1 MTDQTGMTDLN
12 DTTGQT
18 GMTDL
23 KDMIGQ
29 IDMTDRIATIIA
41 VHTIVTITVLPKIGT
56 EIGIVIRTT
65 IMSIAG
71 IAKAPISITLPDRD
85 IQTNNGITNNNALIA
100 PVRISKITI
109 TAVAVLPV
117 RISNS
122 NPMVAIKDI
131 KVDTR
136 DIKVDTKDIRVVGIT
151 NRIILRINALTM
163 AAVAVKTTRMYADNH
178 REIIEIIPEK
188 TMDSGLTS

>member
-1 MTDQTGMTDLN
+1 MTDLN
-12 DTTGQT
+12 DTTGPT

-29 IDMTDRIATIIA
+29 IDTTDRIATIIA
-41 VHTIVTITVLPKIGT
+41 VRTIGTITGVPKIGT
-56 EIGIVIRTT
+56 EIGIAIRTT

-100 PVRISKITI
+100 PARISKITI

-117 RISNS
+117 RISSS
-122 NPMVAIKDI
+122 NPMAAI
-131 KVDTR
+131 R
-136 DIKVDTKDIRVVGIT
+136 DIKVGIRDIKDIRGGDIT
-151 NRIILRINALTM
+151 NRITLRINALTM
-163 AAVAVKTTRMYADNH
+163 AAVAVKITRMYADSH

>member
-1 MTDQTGMTDLN
+1 MTDRTGMTDLN
-12 DTTGQT
+12 DTTDRT

-23 KDMIGQ
+23 KDTIGQ
-29 IDMTDRIATIIA
+29 IDTTDRIATIIA
-41 VHTIVTITVLPKIGT
+41 VRTIGTITGVPKIGT
-56 EIGIVIRTT
+56 EIGIAIRTT

-100 PVRISKITI
+100 PARISKIII

-117 RISNS
+117 RISSS
-122 NPMVAIKDI
+122 NPMVAIRDI

-136 DIKVDTKDIRVVGIT
+136 DIKDIRVVGIT
-151 NRIILRINALTM
+151 NRIILRINALMM

-188 TMDSGLTS
+188 TTDSGLTS